1 MQLFYA
7 PDISGKEYIFPQDES
22 KHIAKVLRLKEGD
35 KINITD
41 GKGNL
46 HISEIVVSDIKQ
58 CKVKVISKEAKVG
71 KRSFSVHIAIAPTKN
86 IKRFEWFL
94 EKCTEIGIDEI
105 TPLSCRFSEREHIR
119 NDRLNRVIT
128 SAMKQSVKMYHPVLN
143 EMTGFDDFLSSDAAN
158 TENRFIA
165 ICDEEPKD
173 HLKNACEI
181 GKDVVLII
189 GPEGD
194 FSEKEKE
201 KAIEKGF
208 HPVTISASRLRTET
222 AGVVACQIVNLLNEQ
237 DQKRV

>member
-7 PDISGKEYIFPQDES
+7 PDISGNEYIFPQDES
-22 KHIAKVLRLKEGD
+22 KHIAKVLRLKVGD

-46 HISEIVVSDIKQ
+46 YISEIVVSDIKQ
-58 CKVKVISKEAKVG
+58 CKVKVISKEAEVG
-71 KRSFSVHIAIAPTKN
+71 KRSFSIHIAIAPTKN

-105 TPLSCRFSEREHIR
+105 TPLNCRFSERKNIR
-119 NDRLNRVIT
+119 NDRLNRVVS
-128 SAMKQSVKMYHPVLN
+128 SAMKQSVKTYHPVLN
-143 EMTGFDDFLSSDAAN
+143 EMTGFENFIHSEAAN
-158 TENRFIA
+158 MENRFIA

-173 HLKNACEI
+173 HLKKVYEA
-181 GKDVVLII
+181 GKDVVVII

-194 FSEKEKE
+194 FSDKEKE
-201 KAIEKGF
+201 MAIEKGF
-208 HPVTISASRLRTET
+208 QPVTISASRLRTET

>member
-22 KHIAKVLRLKEGD
+22 KHIAKVLRLTKGD

-46 HISEIVVSDIKQ
+46 YVSEIVAADIKQ
-58 CKVKVISKEAKVG
+58 CKVRVISKETEVD
-71 KRSFSVHIAIAPTKN
+71 KRSFYVHIAIAPTKN

-105 TPLSCRFSEREHIR
+105 TPLNCRFSERKHIR
-119 NDRLNRVIT
+119 NDRLNRVIS

-143 EMTGFDDFLSSDAAN
+143 EMTNFQEFLNSDAAN
-158 TENRFIA
+158 IENKYIA
-165 ICDEEPKD
+165 ICDEEPKE
-173 HLKNACEI
+173 HLKNAYNT
-181 GKDVVLII
+181 GKDVVIII

-194 FSEKEKE
+194 FSEEEKD
-201 KAIEKGF
+201 KAKKNDF
-208 HPVTISASRLRTET
+208 QSVTISASRLRTET
-222 AGVVACQIVNLLNEQ
+222 AGVVACQIVNLLNEL
-237 DQKRV
+237 DQFKV

>member
-7 PDISGKEYIFPQDES
+7 PDISGEEYIFPQDES

-46 HISEIVVSDIKQ
+46 YISEIVESDIKQ
-58 CKVKVISKEAKVG
+58 CKVKIISKEAEVG
-71 KRSFSVHIAIAPTKN
+71 KRNFSVHIAIAPTKN

-94 EKCTEIGIDEI
+94 EKCTEIGVDEI
-105 TPLSCRFSEREHIR
+105 TPLNCQFSERRHIR
-119 NDRLNRVIT
+119 NDRLNRVIS

-143 EMTGFDDFLSSDAAN
+143 EMTGFEDFLSSDATNA
-158 TENRFIA
+158 ENRFIA

-181 GKDVVLII
+181 GKDVVVII

-194 FSEKEKE
+194 FSDKEKE
-201 KAIEKGF
+201 SAIEKGF
-208 HPVTISASRLRTET
+208 QPVTISVSRLRTET